1 MQNKIKNFWNF
12 CAEREKI
19 RIAKEKGKPRP
30 WTNDPILH
38 RHKFTNI
45 NRLHDRGTQLLIQL
59 CQGYPI
65 FDQFCAASIYRF
77 SGSNNGLID
86 MMHKYKP
93 DHWFDQVE
101 KITPLFNMTAYQANW
116 PAGQGKGVEFLKKI
130 ISKFC
135 QLSYKNFTK
144 NMDIIEARDIMC
156 DALEYL
162 NYKRMRF
169 QTTEIAKDL
178 SILTDLVNPD
188 SKCPMN
194 VGAIRGLICIFDSTS
209 SDNVDILLNHASNP
223 GYNTQI
229 IEHALCEYSKYIDYQ
244 VGKRKHKNKVY
255 KPTTISYNNT
265 TKEELYD

>member
-1 MQNKIKNFWNF
+1 MENKIKNFWSF

-19 RIAKEKGKPRP
+19 RSAKEKGQPRP
-30 WTNDPILH
+30 WTNDSILH

-59 CQGYPI
+59 CKEYPA
-65 FDQFCAASIYRF
+65 FDQFCAISIYRF

-93 DHWFDQVE
+93 DQWFSQIATV
-101 KITPLFNMTAYQANW
+101 KPLFNMTAYQASW

-130 ISKFC
+130 IDQFC
-135 QLSYKNFTK
+135 QLSYKKFTK
-144 NMDIIEARDIMC
+144 NMSIIQARDIMC
-156 DALEYL
+156 DTLEYL

-169 QTTEIAKDL
+169 QTTEVAKDL
-178 SILTDLVNPD
+178 SILTDLVDPN

-194 VGAIRGLICIFDSTS
+194 VGAVKGLIYIFNSTS
-209 SDNVDILLNHASNP
+209 SHNVNLLINHESNP

-229 IEHALCEYSKYIDYQ
+229 IEHALCEYSKYLDYQ
-244 VGKRKHKNKVY
+244 TGKRKYKNKVY
-255 KPTTISYNNT
+255 KPTEILYNNT
-265 TKEELYD
+265 TQEKTQ